1 MTVRDAAVKS
11 ERTQLPLRGAVRG
24 LWTLAGKTPA
34 SSGKRGIWGDF
45 GPTEAKRKSCPPVH
59 LSTLQQKTFPVM

>member
-24 LWTLAGKTPA
+24 LWTLAGKHLQA
-34 SSGKRGIWGDF
+34 VVSAEYGAILGRRRQR
-45 GPTEAKRKSCPPVH
+45 ERAVH
-59 LSTLQQKTFPVM
+59 LSTCPHCSKRHFM

>member
-24 LWTLAGKTPA
+24 LWTLAGKHLQAVESAEYGAT
-34 SSGKRGIWGDF
+34 F
-45 GPTEAKRKSCPPVH
+45 GPTEAK
-59 LSTLQQKTFPVM
+59 